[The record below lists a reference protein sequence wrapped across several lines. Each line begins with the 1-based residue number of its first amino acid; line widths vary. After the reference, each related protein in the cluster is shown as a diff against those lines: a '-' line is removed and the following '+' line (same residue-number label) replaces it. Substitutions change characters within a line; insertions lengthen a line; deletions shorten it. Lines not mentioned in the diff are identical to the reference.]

1 MRSITG
7 DTPRLDIFQK
17 DSSPSVPC
25 SARGSRNTISRNDG
39 SMPVR
44 RRSIK
49 YTYAR
54 RNKHNSESR
63 RGRGAHD
70 IINRLYTESVMREIA
85 KPGIQRSA
93 RLDNGR

>member
-1 MRSITG
+1 MSR
-7 DTPRLDIFQK
+7 
-17 DSSPSVPC
+17 
-25 SARGSRNTISRNDG
+25 ARHENPVIRFPVMTTSY
-39 SMPVR
+39 VR

-54 RNKHNSESR
+54 RNKHNSESH

-93 RLDNGR
+93 RLDNGG